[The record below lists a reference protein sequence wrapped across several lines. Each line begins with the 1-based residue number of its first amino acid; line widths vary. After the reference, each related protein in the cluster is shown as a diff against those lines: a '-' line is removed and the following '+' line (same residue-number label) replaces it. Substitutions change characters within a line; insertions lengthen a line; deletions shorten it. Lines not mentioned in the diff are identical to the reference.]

1 MIMDSQLWVRT
12 PNSNYPSPAGVPI
25 VCIPLMYILCLSLK
39 IAMQER
45 LNKFME
51 KHQKRQATFPSVKF
65 SGDNERLQHIDAIEQ
80 LPVGAQ
86 IKRVIDLLLETRK
99 ALTPEKINQAC
110 NVDIS
115 SNKVVFESLKNN
127 PKVNY
132 DGKCFSYKRK
142 HDLKGKAELLSLIR
156 KFPDGIA
163 VVDVKDAY
171 PTIMEDL
178 KALKAADQIWIVTN
192 MDSKEDIAYPNNPKV
207 MMTVDDDLKQMFRG
221 IELPKDMVDIEK
233 ELQMA
238 GMKPATNS
246 TQRRAVA
253 QILIKNTQPK
263 PRKCRQLNRRS
274 KLTNAHLPEL
284 FPGYQCIQI
293 LKYQPVHK
301 WLSVS

>member
-1 MIMDSQLWVRT
+1 
-12 PNSNYPSPAGVPI
+12 
-25 VCIPLMYILCLSLK
+25 K

-51 KHQKRQATFPSVKF
+51 QHHKRQATLPSVKF
-65 SGDNERLQHIDAIEQ
+65 SGDNERLQHIDAIGQ

-99 ALTPEKINQAC
+99 ALTPETINEAC

-142 HDLKGKAELLSLIR
+142 HDLKGKEELLSLIR

-163 VVDVKDAY
+163 VMDVKDAY

-178 KALKAADQIWIVTN
+178 KALKAADQIWILTN
-192 MDSKEDIAYPNNPKV
+192 MDSKEDIAYPNNLKV

-246 TQRRAVA
+246 TQRCATA
-253 QILIKNTQPK
+253 QVLSKNTQPK
-263 PRKCRQLNRRS
+263 PRKRRQLNRRT
-274 KLTNAHLPEL
+274 KLTNVHLPEL
-284 FPGYQCIQI
+284 FQDI
-293 LKYQPVHK
+293 
-301 WLSVS
+301 SAFRF